1 MPRLATP
8 DDAEAI
14 ARLAARTFPLACP
27 PTTTQENIEAHIR
40 GELNVERF
48 REQMA
53 TATFLVVDAGDGE
66 VCGYAMIA
74 TEPPPIDH
82 DWRNPAEL
90 RRIYVDADQHG
101 QGVAASL
108 MRMSLELAAQA
119 GHDWLWLGTNMDN
132 ARALRFYEKSGFRIV
147 GERTFRVGPS
157 VESDYVLARPV
168 P

>member
-8 DDAEAI
+8 ADADAI

-40 GELNVERF
+40 GELNAERF

-74 TEPPPIDH
+74 TDPPPIDN
-82 DWRNPAEL
+82 DWHNPAEL
-90 RRIYVDADQHG
+90 RRIYVDADRHG
-101 QGVAASL
+101 QGVAGAL
-108 MRMSLELAAQA
+108 MRESLRIAKGD
-119 GHDWLWLGTNMDN
+119 GHDWMWLGTNMDN
-132 ARALRFYEKSGFRIV
+132 ARALRFYEKAGFSIV
-147 GERTFRVGPS
+147 GRRTFRVGPS

>member
-1 MPRLATP
+1 MPRIATP
-8 DDAEAI
+8 EDADAI

-27 PTTTQENIEAHIR
+27 PTTAQEDIEAHIR
-40 GELNVERF
+40 GELSPARF

-53 TATFLVVDAGDGE
+53 TATFLVVDSEPGE

-74 TEPPPIDH
+74 TDPPPIDH

-90 RRIYVDADQHG
+90 RRIYVDADRHAT
-101 QGVAASL
+101 GVAANL
-108 MRMSLELAAQA
+108 MTMSLDLAAQG
-119 GHDWLWLGTNMDN
+119 GHDWMWLGTNVDN
-132 ARALRFYEKSGFRIV
+132 ARALRFYEKAGFRIV
-147 GERTFRVGPS
+147 GRRTFKVGPS